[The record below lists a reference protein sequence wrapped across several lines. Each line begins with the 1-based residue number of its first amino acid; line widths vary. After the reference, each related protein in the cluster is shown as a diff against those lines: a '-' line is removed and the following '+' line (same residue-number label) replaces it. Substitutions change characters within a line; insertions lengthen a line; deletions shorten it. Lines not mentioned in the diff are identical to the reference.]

1 MSTMINPKY
10 EGDKVAY
17 LANDFVR
24 YSTALQ
30 PLDEFEINFFIYLC
44 YKAKEYINRETGEGW
59 DALIDIDMQKFLQ
72 GIDYKKPWSKYNREE
87 KNEIYTKL
95 KKLKK
100 KDFEI
105 RTDKYKKIIND
116 VKGAVPYEY
125 RSFGYITHIRYV
137 PETWTMEVRMDKDTQ
152 EFLCKYEQGD
162 FTPIVFKNIVSLK
175 KKYAKM
181 LYMYFRSYRDG
192 NIKGTS
198 YTIEH
203 LKSLLGLED
212 KYPNWYNFKRYILLP
227 AIEEI
232 NEKSD
237 IFVFGNRNIISNL
250 LEDRKLEDLTEK
262 ERAKIILE
270 SMCIKAD
277 KGKSIYKIQFHVE
290 KNEGNLDE
298 MVFKK
303 G

>member
-1 MSTMINPKY
+1 
-10 EGDKVAY
+10 
-17 LANDFVR
+17 
-24 YSTALQ
+24 
-30 PLDEFEINFFIYLC
+30 
-44 YKAKEYINRETGEGW
+44 
-59 DALIDIDMQKFLQ
+59 MQKFLQ

-100 KDFEI
+100 KEFEI

-125 RSFGYITHIRYV
+125 RSFGYITHVHYV

-250 LEDRKLEDLTEK
+250 LGDRKLEDLTEK
-262 ERAKIILE
+262 ERARIILE
-270 SMCIKAD
+270 SIT
-277 KGKSIYKIQFHVE
+277 
-290 KNEGNLDE
+290 
-298 MVFKK
+298 
-303 G
+303 